1 MHQCLHPGPLAGLGW
16 GDMEG
21 RGVRGGVGGVQQ
33 GGRRANGRL
42 GGRATGHPLEQPL
55 TERPQGPRRVFAL
68 GFG

>member
-1 MHQCLHPGPLAGLGW
+1 
-16 GDMEG
+16 MEG
-21 RGVRGGVGGVQQ
+21 RGVRGGGGVQR